1 MRRLQEAKIGMTERV
16 VKDQV
21 SWTTQIK
28 FFVVFFGHQNLQEE
42 INLYSETDEDVF
54 FITKTWWHV
63 VECQGQRRKLWAE
76 ARSGKLNRNRM
87 FVSPFSS
94 VELLSSVGNK
104 IQIFLLNL
112 RFN

>member
-1 MRRLQEAKIGMTERV
+1 MTERV

-63 VECQGQRRKLWAE
+63 VVCQGQRRKLWAE
-76 ARSGKLNRNRM
+76 ARSGKLKRNRM
-87 FVSPFSS
+87 LASPFSS
-94 VELLSSVGNK
+94 VELLSSVANK